1 MNYNEV
7 YRARVNRFG
16 IDFQTRV
23 QGEREKAF
31 ENYLKKTIYLVDFR
45 YDKVLLWGSF
55 EPYKQ
60 DETQTLHYLLTE
72 TSVNMPNG
80 TVLFLPNKDYLRER
94 WMVLF
99 LEDYKA
105 SGYNRYIMLKL
116 NTVLEINGEEVWC
129 YFHGPGRSAMRDTIK
144 SRGGFSS
151 GGGTVY
157 LEDMN
162 NYLMVMPKNP
172 NIQKDNYY
180 EIGTPPYVQPFRVM
194 GFDVQSNPGVEYV
207 TLEIVYKYDQTPAPT
222 PTSQATSEEFFW
234 FTGHDLPENNAAS
247 SDSTGG

>member
-1 MNYNEV
+1 MNYNDI

-16 IDFQTRV
+16 TDFQSRV

-31 ENYLKKTIYLVDFR
+31 DNYLQKTIYLVDYE
-45 YDKVLLWGSF
+45 YDGYQLWGSF

-60 DETQTLHYLLTE
+60 DETQTLHYLLT
-72 TSVNMPNG
+72 TVNINMPNG
-80 TVLFLPNKDYLRER
+80 TVLEIPNKDFVYEK

-105 SGYNRYIMLKL
+105 SGYNRYIMIKL
-116 NTVLEINGEEVWC
+116 NTQIEVDGELVWC
-129 YFHGPGRSAMRDTIK
+129 YFHGPGRSPMRDTVK

-162 NYLMVMPKNP
+162 NYLMVLPKNP
-172 NIQKDNYY
+172 GIQKDNYY
-180 EIGTPPYVQPFRVM
+180 VIGDAPYDQPFRVM

-207 TLEIVYKYDQTPAPT
+207 TLEIVYRYDQTPAPAK
-222 PTSQATSEEFFW
+222 TSADNDEDFFW
-234 FTGHDLPENNAAS
+234 FR
-247 SDSTGG
+247 GGNGNGT

>member
-16 IDFQTRV
+16 VDFTTRV

-31 ENYLKKTIYLVDFR
+31 ENYLKRTIYLVGFV
-45 YDKVLLWGSF
+45 YDGYELWGSF

-60 DETQTLHYLLTE
+60 DETQTLHYLLTN
-72 TSVNMPNG
+72 VNINMPNG
-80 TVLFLPNKDYLRER
+80 TVLDLPNKDYLLEK

-105 SGYNRYIMLKL
+105 SGYNRYIMIKL
-116 NTVLEINGEEVWC
+116 NTMLDINGEITWC

-157 LEDMN
+157 LEDQN

-172 NIQKDNYY
+172 AIRKDNYY
-180 EIGTPPYVQPFRVM
+180 EIGTPPYDQPFRVM

-207 TLEIVYKYDQTPAPT
+207 TLEIVYKYDQSPVPERQVTDT
-222 PTSQATSEEFFW
+222 DEDYFW
-234 FTGHDLPENNAAS
+234 FVGQDQNN
-247 SDSTGG
+247 GG